1 MILYLPYVLLFDLLI
16 KEQLEVVPHV
26 RIVHL
31 DLTELSAQ
39 TPPLDGVLA
48 VHQGLHVLE
57 NVVVWHL
64 ALPAD
69 QLFLFDVRAPAGPA
83 VLR

>member
-1 MILYLPYVLLFDLLI
+1 MRVVHLYLP
-16 KEQLEVVPHV
+16 
-26 RIVHL
+26 
-31 DLTELSAQ
+31 ELPAQ

-64 ALPAD
+64 TLPAD
-69 QLFLFDVRAPAGPA
+69 ELLLFDVRAPAGPA
-83 VLR
+83 VLC